1 VLGTVIGPEGCGESD
16 DIVSE
21 LCSSSREAS
30 VNFVPFANLDMW
42 VLALKVARS
51 QTEHGGASWRR

>member
-1 VLGTVIGPEGCGESD
+1 MLGAVIGPEVCREND

-30 VNFVPFANLDMW
+30 VNFVPFAHFDLWD
-42 VLALKVARS
+42 LARKVAPW
-51 QTEHGGASWRR
+51 QTEHSGTS